1 MQPLRCLLTFAKLT
15 AGLRW
20 FLVGGGRFTPG
31 HAKVRCEEWPV
42 SLPCGGRRG
51 WDSGPRLS
59 LWQRDFRKEQAWGLR
74 I

>member
-1 MQPLRCLLTFAKLT
+1 MQPLHCLLTFAKLT

-20 FLVGGGRFTPG
+20 FLVCRGCFTPG
-31 HAKVRCEEWPV
+31 RAKVRCEEWPV
-42 SLPCGGRRG
+42 SLPCGGRWG

-59 LWQRDFRKEQAWGLR
+59 LQQRDFRKEQAWGLR